1 MSELIAFVFRD
12 QYRAPEVLNELRRRD
27 WTWAKDL
34 DEAIAI
40 TVDHLGRS
48 RVHLTVDPT
57 TNQTSNWARLWS
69 SLLNKTLFFPLTEV
83 MVDAVNCFS
92 FKAHHLSAPG
102 QDLDDTPEAKWWH
115 ETLRPNED
123 FQRDV
128 AALMYPRGSA
138 LFMLL
143 RADSAPVVL
152 NQLRNY
158 GDTLVHTRVSEIQ
171 DEKLD
176 AMLACIRSSRS

>member
-1 MSELIAFVFRD
+1 VSELIAFVFRD
-12 QYRAPEVLNELRRRD
+12 QYRAPEVLNELRRREWC
-27 WTWAKDL
+27 WTRDL

-40 TVDHLGRS
+40 TVDHTGRS
-48 RVHLTVDPT
+48 RVHLSVDPT
-57 TNQTSNWARLWS
+57 KDQTSSWARLWS
-69 SLLNKTLFFPLTEV
+69 SLLNKTLFLPLTEV

-92 FKAHHLSAPG
+92 TKAHHLSLPAQG
-102 QDLDDTPEAKWWH
+102 FEETPEAKWWR
-115 ETLRPNED
+115 ESLGPNGN

-128 AALMYPRGSA
+128 AALMVPRGSA
-138 LFMLL
+138 IFLLL

-158 GDTLVHTRVSEIQ
+158 GDTLVHTSVNQVQ

-176 AMLACIRSSRS
+176 AILASIRSSRS

>member
-12 QYRAPEVLNELRRRD
+12 QYRAPEVLNELRRRE
-27 WTWAKDL
+27 WVWSQDL

-40 TVDHLGRS
+40 TVDHKGHS
-48 RVHLTVDPT
+48 RIHLSVDPT
-57 TNQTSNWARLWS
+57 LDETSNWARLWS

-92 FKAHHLSAPG
+92 FKAHLLSLSG
-102 QDLDDTPEAKWWH
+102 HGLDETPETKWWR
-115 ETLRPNED
+115 ETLGSNGD

-158 GDTLVHTRVSEIQ
+158 GDTLLHTRVSEIQ
-171 DEKLD
+171 DEKLETI
-176 AMLACIRSSRS
+176 LASIRSTRS